1 MLTFTLGVR
10 IYKER
15 RKYSIR
21 YVFIKENI
29 NETNDKKCVNIF
41 LKSGKNNYIK
51 NKKKYMTPE

>member
-41 LKSGKNNYIK
+41 FKSVKNNYIK
-51 NKKKYMTPE
+51 NKKKNI